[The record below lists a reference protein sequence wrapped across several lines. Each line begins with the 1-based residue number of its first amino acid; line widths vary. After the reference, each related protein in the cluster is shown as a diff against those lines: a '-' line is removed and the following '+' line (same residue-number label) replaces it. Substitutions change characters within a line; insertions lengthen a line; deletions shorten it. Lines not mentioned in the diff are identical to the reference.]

1 MMDLDQAHT
10 FSTRHRESLEN
21 SDRAGCF
28 HCCAIFDPTEIDEW
42 IEENS
47 FADRPAGFTAMCPRC
62 GIDAVLA
69 EADVPL
75 STEFLKQMYKRWFDE

>member
-10 FSTRHRESLEN
+10 FSTRHRESLQN

-28 HCCAIFDPTEIDEW
+28 HCCTIFDPAEIDEW
-42 IEENS
+42 IEENP
-47 FADRPAGFTAMCPRC
+47 FADRPAGFTAMCPCC

-75 STEFLKQMYKRWFDE
+75 SPEFLKQMYKRWFDE